1 MTALPILCCCWPVRA
16 HTHTHSSRR
25 MPSVFQVQPVFLAW
39 HSRSILT
46 SFLFFVLFFCS
57 NHFLKKMIRFVL
69 CMPRYTLRSR
79 QLTACNPSSLRVLTC
94 RVYLPLI
101 WKQSVWETCA
111 HSYGHL
117 SCLLV
122 LCCATFLSACSHI
135 PFMCRCSWKHHLN
148 FFSDDS
154 MFTCSPCLCS
164 TVAQTPAFSFV
175 CTLCSTAD
183 PYILCNTWHD
193 HLWEH
198 VAK

>member
-1 MTALPILCCCWPVRA
+1 MAFSV
-16 HTHTHSSRR
+16 HTD
-25 MPSVFQVQPVFLAW
+25 VF
-39 HSRSILT
+39 S
-46 SFLFFVLFFCS
+46 FFVLFFCS